1 LPDSLIRPDRDGWA
15 PRGGLAWKPSTKHST
30 VVRLGYGIYYNPTAL
45 NRLATELS
53 EQPPFATTQRLTT
66 SIANPLTL
74 ENGLATAPTNATV
87 LNSYAVQENYKIGY
101 AQSWNVSV
109 QQNLSR
115 SFFIEL
121 SYLGTKGTDLDTETV
136 PNRAAIGSSPLTSQD
151 SLPIANAQ
159 QFIYDSSWG
168 NSIYH
173 AGQARLMRRFARNM
187 SFNII
192 YTFSKSIDDSS
203 TFGGV
208 GNVVAQ
214 NAFDLSAERGLS
226 SFNRTHVLNLNYVL
240 STPTQASWWKRNWTL
255 SGSAL
260 LESGTPL
267 TAQILGNQANAAGTG
282 VVGSGR
288 AQATGLPVEDGSGY
302 FNLAAFTYP
311 LSGELGDAGRNT
323 IPGPWSW
330 ALNTALGRYF
340 TLGGEGSRKRI
351 ELRLETTNTLNHVN
365 ITNVNTVFGSALYGL
380 PTAAGAMRT
389 ADINIRFRF

>member
-1 LPDSLIRPDRDGWA
+1 
-15 PRGGLAWKPSTKHST
+15 
-30 VVRLGYGIYYNPTAL
+30 
-45 NRLATELS
+45 
-53 EQPPFATTQRLTT
+53 
-66 SIANPLTL
+66 
-74 ENGLATAPTNATV
+74 
-87 LNSYAVQENYKIGY
+87 
-101 AQSWNVSV
+101 
-109 QQNLSR
+109 
-115 SFFIEL
+115 
-121 SYLGTKGTDLDTETV
+121 
-136 PNRAAIGSSPLTSQD
+136 
-151 SLPIANAQ
+151 
-159 QFIYDSSWG
+159 
-168 NSIYH
+168 
-173 AGQARLMRRFARNM
+173 MRRFARNM

-267 TAQILGNQANAAGTG
+267 TARILGNQSNVAGTG

-288 AQATGLPVEDGSGY
+288 AEATGLPVIDGSGY
-302 FNLAAFTYP
+302 FNLDAFTAP
-311 LSGELGDAGRNT
+311 PPGELGDAGRNT

-330 ALNTALGRYF
+330 SLNTAFGRYF
-340 TLGGEGSRKRI
+340 AIGGEGSRKRI
-351 ELRLETTNTLNHVN
+351 ELRLETNNTLNHVN
-365 ITNVNTVFGSALYGL
+365 ITNVNTVVGSVQYGL
-380 PTAAGAMRT
+380 PTTAGAMRT

>member
-1 LPDSLIRPDRDGWA
+1 
-15 PRGGLAWKPSTKHST
+15 
-30 VVRLGYGIYYNPTAL
+30 LGYGIYYNPTAL

-53 EQPPFATTQRLTT
+53 EQPPFAETQTLTT
-66 SIANPLTL
+66 SAANVLTL
-74 ENGLATAPTNATV
+74 QNGLATAPTNASI
-87 LNSYAVQENYKIGY
+87 LNTYAVQKNYKVGY

-115 SFFIEL
+115 SFFFEL
-121 SYLGTKGTDLDTETV
+121 TYLGTKGTDLDTETV
-136 PNRAAIGSSPLTSQD
+136 PNRAALGSSPLSSQN

-173 AGQARLMRRFARNM
+173 AGQVRLMRRFARNM
-187 SFNII
+187 SFNVL
-192 YTFSKSIDDSS
+192 YTYSKSIDDSS

-226 SFNRTHVLNLNYVL
+226 SFDRRHVLNLNYVL

-267 TAQILGNQANAAGTG
+267 TARILGNQSNVAGTG

-288 AQATGLPVEDGSGY
+288 AEATGLPITDGSGY
-302 FNLAAFTYP
+302 FNPAAFTYP
-311 LSGELGDAGRNT
+311 ASGELGDAGRNT

-330 ALNTALGRYF
+330 SLNTAFGRYF
-340 TLGGEGSRKRI
+340 TIGGEGSRKRI
-351 ELRLETTNTLNHVN
+351 ELRFETNNTLNHVN

-380 PTAAGAMRT
+380 PTTAGAMRT

>member
-1 LPDSLIRPDRDGWA
+1 M
-15 PRGGLAWKPSTKHST
+15 
-30 VVRLGYGIYYNPTAL
+30 
-45 NRLATELS
+45 
-53 EQPPFATTQRLTT
+53 
-66 SIANPLTL
+66 LTL
-74 ENGLATAPTNATV
+74 QNGLATAPTNATV
-87 LNSYAVQENYKIGY
+87 LNTYAVQENYKIGY

-136 PNRAAIGSSPLTSQD
+136 PNRAALGSSPLTSQQD

-288 AQATGLPVEDGSGY
+288 AQATGLAHRRWKRIFQSGC
-302 FNLAAFTYP
+302 LHLSAA
-311 LSGELGDAGRNT
+311 GELGDAGRNT

-330 ALNTALGRYF
+330 ALNTAFGRYF

-365 ITNVNTVFGSALYGL
+365 ISNVNTVFGSALYGL

>member
-1 LPDSLIRPDRDGWA
+1 
-15 PRGGLAWKPSTKHST
+15 
-30 VVRLGYGIYYNPTAL
+30 L
-45 NRLATELS
+45 N
-53 EQPPFATTQRLTT
+53 
-66 SIANPLTL
+66 
-74 ENGLATAPTNATV
+74 
-87 LNSYAVQENYKIGY
+87 
-101 AQSWNVSV
+101 
-109 QQNLSR
+109 
-115 SFFIEL
+115 
-121 SYLGTKGTDLDTETV
+121 YLGTKGTDLDTETV
-136 PNRAAIGSSPLTSQD
+136 PNRAAPGSPPRTSQQG
-151 SLPIANAQ
+151 LPIADAE

-173 AGQARLMRRFARNM
+173 AGQVRLMRRFARNM
-187 SFNII
+187 SFNIL
-192 YTFSKSIDDSS
+192 YTYSKSIDDSS

-226 SFNRTHVLNLNYVL
+226 SFDRRHVLNLNYVL

-255 SGSAL
+255 NGSASL
-260 LESGTPL
+260 QSGTPL
-267 TAQILGNQANAAGTG
+267 TAEILGNQSNAAGTG

-288 AQATGLPVEDGSGY
+288 AEATGLPVTDGSGY

-311 LSGELGDAGRNT
+311 PEGELGDAGRNT

-330 ALNTALGRYF
+330 SLNSAFGRYF
-340 TLGGEGSRKRI
+340 TIGGEGSRKRL

-365 ITNVNTVFGSALYGL
+365 ITNVSTVFGSALYGL